1 MKGPIC
7 YAMRC
12 RWVRPSSLGA
22 ALRLL
27 QSLDAAHGGHAAEGD
42 TVKVVGGNTAGAI
55 YKGEDAAVCV
65 DVSRVA
71 ELHSVSLT
79 SAALVLGGACTIA
92 QLVEAPA

>member
-42 TVKVVGGNTAGAI
+42 TVKV
-55 YKGEDAAVCV
+55 
-65 DVSRVA
+65 
-71 ELHSVSLT
+71 
-79 SAALVLGGACTIA
+79 
-92 QLVEAPA
+92 APY